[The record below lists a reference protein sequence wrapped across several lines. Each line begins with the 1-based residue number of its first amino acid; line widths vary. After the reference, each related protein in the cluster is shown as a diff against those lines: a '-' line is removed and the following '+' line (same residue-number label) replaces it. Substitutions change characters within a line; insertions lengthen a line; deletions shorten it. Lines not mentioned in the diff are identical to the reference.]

1 LPFVGLACALATLAC
16 FVEPASVLAAARR
29 ADPAWLAV
37 AVLFTLLAPV
47 IVGAKVWCAVRV
59 ADLELSYTRCWSA
72 VMAGVA
78 LNAVTPGRGGDLAR
92 ASFLA
97 SRRAELPV
105 MVGVVLLERLAD
117 VGTLGLISLAASAV
131 RPSAALPWAMTA
143 LLGAATAVG
152 LLAVGRRVPY
162 FAGLGERVGRA
173 AAQVHARPRATA
185 GLLTLSAL
193 SWVNNGV
200 IMGACL
206 HAMGA
211 RPTLLELASAV
222 PIAILAGIAPLT
234 VGGIGTRDGALAWLL
249 AGPRSE
255 AGAILAGGLAYTAL
269 TSWLLALLGVMALG
283 RETLRSTRLAL
294 EGGPNDVA

>member
-1 LPFVGLACALATLAC
+1 
-16 FVEPASVLAAARR
+16 
-29 ADPAWLAV
+29 
-37 AVLFTLLAPV
+37 
-47 IVGAKVWCAVRV
+47 
-59 ADLELSYTRCWSA
+59 
-72 VMAGVA
+72 
-78 LNAVTPGRGGDLAR
+78 
-92 ASFLA
+92 
-97 SRRAELPV
+97 